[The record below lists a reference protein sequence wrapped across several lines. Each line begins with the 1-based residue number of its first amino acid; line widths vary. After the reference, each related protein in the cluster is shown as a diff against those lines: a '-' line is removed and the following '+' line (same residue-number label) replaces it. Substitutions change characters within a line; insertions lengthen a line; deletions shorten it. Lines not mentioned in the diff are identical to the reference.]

1 MDNCLQ
7 LQRRIDKLWRQMTG
21 ADQSAAE
28 YAIDYISIS
37 DDPEY
42 LANATDN
49 ELWDATS
56 YGCDMIA
63 EGNAEP
69 EYAGEDFYQ
78 EEPDFDTVLRYL
90 EAKRDLAQCQN
101 GGINAST
108 KITASSDVDKME
120 DTILNYIGSEVL
132 LQELVKSLDNDTKR
146 ELYNYIA
153 DMYDIPLD

>member
-7 LQRRIDKLWRQMTG
+7 IQKRIDKLWKQMTG

-42 LANATDN
+42 LANATDS
-49 ELWDATS
+49 ELWDATR
-56 YGCDMIA
+56 YGCDIIA
-63 EGNAEP
+63 QGNAEV

-78 EEPDFDTVLRYL
+78 EEPDFDIVLRYL
-90 EAKRDLAQCQN
+90 EVKRDLAQCQN
-101 GGINAST
+101 GGINATT

-120 DTILNYIGSEVL
+120 DTILDYIGSEVL

-146 ELYNYIA
+146 KLYNYIA
-153 DMYDIPLD
+153 YIYDIPLD